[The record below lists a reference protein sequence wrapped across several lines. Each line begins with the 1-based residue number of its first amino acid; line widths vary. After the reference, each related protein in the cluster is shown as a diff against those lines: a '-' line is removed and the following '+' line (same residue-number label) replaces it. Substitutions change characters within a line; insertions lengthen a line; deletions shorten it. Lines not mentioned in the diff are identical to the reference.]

1 MSEDRSGN
9 CATIRRVTVVGM
21 AVNILLAGLKFVL
34 GVVGHSQALVA
45 DAAHSLSDLGTD
57 LALLLG
63 VKLWT
68 APADDDHAYGHH
80 RIETLVSA
88 AIGLFLATAAFGI
101 GYQALTSIHDASG
114 PTPGWVAFAGA
125 AISILF
131 KELLYQWTRAA
142 AQRTG
147 SSALAANAWHH
158 RSDALSSIP
167 VALAVVVAIFF
178 PGWSF
183 VDQIAA
189 LLVTVFLLH
198 AAWRILFNAFGELTD
213 RGAPSEDRRLILQ
226 LSRSIE
232 GVLDVH
238 ALRTRLSGGGTQVD
252 LHVQVD
258 ENLSVLQGHEI
269 AGAVKRR
276 LIEDGP
282 GVMDVVVHIEPFERD
297 TTLGRTRAGSG

>member
-1 MSEDRSGN
+1 MSRDGSGD
-9 CATIRRVTVVGM
+9 CATIRRVTLVGM
-21 AVNILLAGLKFVL
+21 VVNIVLSGLKFFL

-63 VKLWT
+63 VRYWT

-88 AIGLFLATAAFGI
+88 TIGLFLAAAAAGI
-101 GYQALTSIHDASG
+101 GYRALTTIHEAVSE
-114 PTPGWVAFAGA
+114 TPGWGALAGA
-125 AISILF
+125 VVSIVL
-131 KELLYQWTRAA
+131 KELLYHWTLAA
-142 AQRTG
+142 GRHTG

-167 VALAVVVAIFF
+167 VALAVVVAIYF

-198 AAWRILFNAFGELTD
+198 AAWGILFVSFGELTD
-213 RGAPSEDRRLILQ
+213 RGAPSEDRRQILE
-226 LSRSIE
+226 LSRGIE

-238 ALRTRLSGGGTQVD
+238 ALRTRLSGGGIQVD
-252 LHVQVD
+252 LHVQVQA
-258 ENLSVLQGHEI
+258 NLSVLEGHEI
-269 AGAVKRR
+269 ARVVKRR
-276 LIEDGP
+276 LMEDGP
-282 GVMDVVVHIEPFERD
+282 RVMDVVIHIEPFEED
-297 TTLGRTRAGSG
+297 

>member
-1 MSEDRSGN
+1 MVIGPRANRDRAGEGS
-9 CATIRRVTVVGM
+9 TIRRVTLAGM

-63 VKLWT
+63 VKYWT

-88 AIGLFLATAAFGI
+88 AIGLFLAAAAVVI
-101 GYQALTSIHDASG
+101 GYRALTTIHDSSG
-114 PTPGWVAFAGA
+114 ATPGWFAFAGA
-125 AISILF
+125 AISIIV
-131 KELLYQWTRAA
+131 KELLYRWTLAA
-142 AQRTG
+142 GQRTG
-147 SSALAANAWHH
+147 SSALTANAWHH

-167 VALAVVVAIFF
+167 VALAVVVAIYF
-178 PGWSF
+178 PDWSF

-198 AAWRILFNAFGELTD
+198 AAWRILFTAFGELTD
-213 RGAPSEDRRLILQ
+213 RGAPSEDRRQILQ
-226 LSRSIE
+226 LSRGIE
-232 GVLDVH
+232 GVCDVH

-258 ENLSVLQGHEI
+258 ADLSVMAGHEI

-282 GVMDVVVHIEPFERD
+282 GVMDVVVHIEPFEED
-297 TTLGRTRAGSG
+297 